1 MPAPCRLPPPTG
13 LIQELDIYS
22 MAILTR
28 FHSRRAQKASRSVLL
43 ESMASSVDKLGI
55 SICQIDGE
63 VERVRSSTG
72 DVSRACEQLH
82 GLSEKLSEHN
92 REMGRAAARAEQ
104 TGRDAAERISDSTKD
119 IGSSLD
125 EVQQLVRGTADIG
138 SRINVLHDVLAR
150 VAKAAENITLLSKQ
164 TNLLSLNAAIEAAK
178 AGQAGRSFA
187 VVASAVKQLA
197 TQSSAAAVEIESTI
211 GHLAAETSA
220 LLELSKE
227 NVRRAGVVDE
237 TTTRIG
243 STIAA
248 TDKAIAELY
257 AQASSTVST
266 SDVVESDCQ
275 SVVQLVSSIHENAAS
290 SHDLVATARERL
302 AEVLLVSDRLLG
314 EVAAAGGST
323 SDALFIGVA
332 ERVAAGVS
340 SAFERALG
348 AGQITENDLFSDKYV
363 PVQGSSPPQFVS
375 PFTSLCDRVLPQVQD
390 EALQIDKRIRICCAF
405 DRNGYLPTNH
415 AQYSLPQSDDPVWNE
430 ANCRNRRFFKDRT
443 AMNAVNSRNAFL
455 VQTYSREMGNG
466 TSIVMK
472 DASAPILV
480 RGRHW
485 GAVRVAYSP

>member
-1 MPAPCRLPPPTG
+1 
-13 LIQELDIYS
+13 
-22 MAILTR
+22 MAILTKFR
-28 FHSRRAQKASRSVLL
+28 SRRAQKRSRSVLL
-43 ESMASSVDKLGI
+43 ESMASGVDKLGV

-82 GLSEKLSEHN
+82 GLSERLTEHN
-92 REMGRAAARAEQ
+92 REMGKAAARAEQ
-104 TGRDAAERISDSTKD
+104 TGRDAAERISESTKD

-138 SRINVLHDVLAR
+138 SRINVLHDVLGR

-197 TQSSAAAVEIESTI
+197 AQSNAAALEIEDTI
-211 GHLAAETSA
+211 GRLASETAA
-220 LLELSKE
+220 LMELSAE

-243 STIAA
+243 TTIAA

-257 AQASSTVST
+257 AQASSTVTT

-275 SVVQLVSSIHENAAS
+275 SVVHLVSSIHENAAA

-302 AEVLLVSDRLLG
+302 AGVLLVSDRLLG

-332 ERVAAGVS
+332 ERVAGEVS
-340 SAFERALG
+340 SVFERALG
-348 AGQITENDLFSDKYV
+348 AGQITEADLFSTDYV
-363 PVQGSSPPQFVS
+363 PIQGSSPAQFMTA
-375 PFTSLCDRVLPQVQD
+375 FTSLCDRILPQIQD
-390 EALQIDKRIRICCAF
+390 QALQIDKRIRICCAF

-415 AQYSLPQSDDPVWNE
+415 AQYSQPQSDDPKWNE

-443 AMNAVNSRNAFL
+443 AMAAVNSQSAFL

-466 TSIVMK
+466 MSIVMK
-472 DASAPILV
+472 DASSPIWV

-485 GAVRVAYSP
+485 GAVRVAYSTEEAAASH

>member
-1 MPAPCRLPPPTG
+1 MLTPSRRPSPTG

-22 MAILTR
+22 MAILTK
-28 FHSRRAQKASRSVLL
+28 FHARRTQKASRSVLL
-43 ESMASSVDKLGI
+43 ESMASSVDKLGV

-138 SRINVLHDVLAR
+138 SRINVLHDVLGR
-150 VAKAAENITLLSKQ
+150 VAKAAENITVLSKQ

-178 AGQAGRSFA
+178 AGNAGRSFA

-197 TQSSAAAVEIESTI
+197 AQSNAAAVEIESTI
-211 GHLAAETSA
+211 AHLAAETTA

-257 AQASSTVST
+257 AQASSTATT
-266 SDVVESDCQ
+266 SGVVESDCQ

-302 AEVLLVSDRLLG
+302 GEVLLVSDRLIG

-323 SDALFIGVA
+323 SDTQFIGVA
-332 ERVAAGVS
+332 ERVAAEVS
-340 SAFERALG
+340 NAFERALASG
-348 AGQITENDLFSDKYV
+348 RISEGDLFSTDYT
-363 PVQGSSPPQFVS
+363 PVQGSSPPQFVTA
-375 PFTSLCDRVLPQVQD
+375 FTNLCDRILPPIQD
-390 EALQIDKRIRICCAF
+390 QALQADQRIRICCAF
-405 DRNGYLPTNH
+405 DRNGYLSTNH

-443 AMNAVNSRNAFL
+443 AMAAVNSQSAFL

-472 DASAPILV
+472 DASSPITV

-485 GAVRVAYSP
+485 GAVRVAYSA